1 MNPFPYTKNP
11 TTLLEAQSNINY
23 WWYEGMECP
32 VGEIEAN
39 WNTFIREM
47 KRSADRDLKK
57 LLTFEEESSKVKA

>member
-11 TTLLEAQSNINY
+11 TTLFEAQNNINY

-32 VGEIEAN
+32 VGEIKAN

-47 KRSADRDLKK
+47 KRSASSDLKK
-57 LLTFEEESSKVKA
+57 LLTFKEESSKVKA